1 MMIYQALH
9 ENRVNESKYEL
20 DKTKTV
26 PLTRDEL
33 NKKMKSSEREHD
45 LNQTMQ
51 IPIVNEPA
59 RQQEF
64 QSPEERYYPSHNKK
78 KRSKV
83 KIIVLSLILYCYLLV

>member
-1 MMIYQALH
+1 
-9 ENRVNESKYEL
+9 
-20 DKTKTV
+20 
-26 PLTRDEL
+26 
-33 NKKMKSSEREHD
+33 MKSSEREHD

-78 KRSKV
+78 TFESENYCAFFNFC
-83 KIIVLSLILYCYLLV
+83 IVTC